1 MRKTARRLR
10 ILLLSSPSEVCKFCS
25 IDGGYQL
32 SVAKIV
38 GPKARIAALTGI
50 NAIICLLVAGS
61 TPSQIRD
68 IRISSELETTRV
80 LIELNASF
88 HYKVGRLTNPDKVY
102 IDFAETAI
110 GPTVR
115 CQIQAGNRLVS
126 QVRVGQPQ
134 KSSTRVVLDLYPGV
148 RHRIESFVDPPRL
161 EIELSGTM
169 NPATPTVAFP
179 PVPSAPVATHDAGRE
194 LEIASAQLPSESTPT
209 HIPLPRQT
217 EKQTLPTNVAV

>member
-32 SVAKIV
+32 SVAKIA
-38 GPKARIAALTGI
+38 GPTARIAALTGI

-110 GPTVR
+110 SE
-115 CQIQAGNRLVS
+115 NRARRTFLRFFMWNS
-126 QVRVGQPQ
+126 RRVAC
-134 KSSTRVVLDLYPGV
+134 SSAMNHNGTKLFFA
-148 RHRIESFVDPPRL
+148 RISHIP
-161 EIELSGTM
+161 
-169 NPATPTVAFP
+169 NHFP
-179 PVPSAPVATHDAGRE
+179 PHPGTLRHKAIPS
-194 LEIASAQLPSESTPT
+194 LEPGEYQPMSSQK
-209 HIPLPRQT
+209 R
-217 EKQTLPTNVAV
+217 KD